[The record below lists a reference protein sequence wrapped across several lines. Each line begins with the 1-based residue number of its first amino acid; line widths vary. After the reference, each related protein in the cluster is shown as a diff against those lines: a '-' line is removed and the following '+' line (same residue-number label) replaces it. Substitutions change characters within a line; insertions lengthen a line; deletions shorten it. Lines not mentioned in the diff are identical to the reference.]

1 MTTAR
6 SNLKEAG
13 QGGITATGPE
23 APPDMPAT
31 ADAGAASVLIPGIS
45 SHSPGRFINRELSWL
60 AFNRRVLEEAQN
72 LRHPLLERLRFLSI
86 SASNLDEFYMVRVA
100 GLKGMVNAGI
110 VTLSDDGLTPAQQL
124 SRVDQVAA
132 ELIADQQKTWRQLR
146 IALASAGIVVVDP
159 DALLEEDRSWLDGEF
174 SRQIF
179 PILTPLAI
187 DPAHPFPFIPNLGFV
202 MAMRL
207 LRRADARN
215 VTALLPIP
223 SQLKRFVRLPD
234 RGGKARFI
242 PLENLIALYL
252 DRLFPGHTVI
262 ASGVFRILRDSD
274 IEIEEEAEDLVRLY
288 ESLLKRRRRG
298 QVIRLKCS
306 ASMPPDLRR
315 FIADHLS
322 MGGREPF
329 VVDGLLGLDETRQL
343 ILDDRPELQFQ
354 PFTSRFP
361 ERIRDHG
368 GDCFAAI
375 KAKDLIVHHPFESFD
390 VVVQFLRQAAADPD
404 VVAIKQTLYR
414 TSQDS
419 PIVRAL
425 IEAAEAGKSVTALV
439 ELKARFDE
447 AANIQWARDLERAG
461 AQVVYGFIELKT
473 HAKVSLVVRRETGE
487 LRTYVHFGT
496 GNYHPVTAKI
506 YTDLSLFSADPALGR
521 DAAQFFNYITGYAE
535 PSHLEKIAISPLT
548 LRSRLMEGIAAE
560 IAHARAGR
568 PAAIWAKLNALVDAR
583 VIDALYEASNAGVKI
598 DLVVRGICC
607 LRPGAAGLSENIRV
621 KSIVGRFL
629 EHSRIVCFGAGF
641 GLPSPKASVY
651 ISSADW
657 MPRNLD
663 RRVEA
668 MVPIDNPTVHQ
679 QVMSQIMAA
688 NLKDQ
693 AQSWFLRA
701 DGSYAR
707 DPAFDRPDAFSAHT
721 YFMTNPSLS
730 GRGRALRVERVGGNA
745 APGRSS

>member
-1 MTTAR
+1 MNRPTLREIAP
-6 SNLKEAG
+6 
-13 QGGITATGPE
+13 GGITSTGPQ
-23 APPDMPAT
+23 APPDMPLSF
-31 ADAGAASVLIPGIS
+31 DKGASAVLIPPVS
-45 SHSPGRFINRELSWL
+45 LDNPERFINRELSWL
-60 AFNRRVLEEAQN
+60 SFNRRVLEEAQN

-110 VTLSDDGLTPAQQL
+110 ATLSDDGLTPAQQL
-124 SRVDQVAA
+124 SRVDQMAA
-132 ELIADQQKTWRQLR
+132 ELIGDQQKTWRELR
-146 IALASAGIVVVDP
+146 VSLANAGIVVVEP
-159 DALLEEDRSWLDGEF
+159 DELVADDRKWLDEEF
-174 SRQIF
+174 TKQIF

-207 LRRADARN
+207 TRPSDGKAL
-215 VTALLPIP
+215 TALLPIP
-223 SQLKRFVRLPD
+223 SQVQRFVRLPD
-234 RGGKARFI
+234 RKGKARFI
-242 PLENLIALYL
+242 ALENLIGLYL
-252 DRLFPGHTVI
+252 DRLFPGHSVTS
-262 ASGVFRILRDSD
+262 AGVFRILRDSD
-274 IEIEEEAEDLVRLY
+274 IEVEEEAEDLVRLY
-288 ESLLKRRRRG
+288 ETLLKRRRRG
-298 QVIRLKCS
+298 SVIRLKCS
-306 ASMPPDLRR
+306 ANMPPDLRR
-315 FIADHLS
+315 FIADHLN

-329 VVDGLLGLDETRQL
+329 VVDGLLGLDETKQL
-343 ILDDRPELQFQ
+343 ILDERPDLQFE

-390 VVVQFLRQAAADPD
+390 VVVQFLRQAAQDPD

-414 TSQDS
+414 TSKDS

-425 IEAAEAGKSVTALV
+425 IEAAEAGKSVTALI

-447 AANIQWARDLERAG
+447 AANIKWARDLERAG

-473 HAKVSLVVRRETGE
+473 HAKVSLVVRRETGQ

-496 GNYHPVTAKI
+496 GNYHPVTAKV
-506 YTDLSLFSADPALGR
+506 YTDLSLFSADPALGH
-521 DAAQFFNYITGYAE
+521 DAAQFFNYVTGYAE
-535 PSHLEKIAISPLT
+535 PSHLEKIAISPLSM
-548 LRSRLMEGIAAE
+548 LKQLMAGIHSE
-560 IAHARAGR
+560 IEHAKAGR
-568 PAAIWAKLNALVDAR
+568 PAAIWAKLNALVDPR
-583 VIDALYEASNAGVKI
+583 IIDALYRASQAGVQI

-607 LRPGAAGLSENIRV
+607 LRPGVPGLSENIRV

-629 EHSRIVCFGAGF
+629 EHSRIVCFGAGY
-641 GLPSPKASVY
+641 GLPSPKANIY
-651 ISSADW
+651 ITSADW

-668 MVPIDNPTVHQ
+668 MVPVDNPTVHQ
-679 QVMSQIMAA
+679 QVLSQIMVA

-693 AQSWFLRA
+693 AQSWFLRP

-730 GRGRALRVERVGGNA
+730 GRGRALKVDTPPNVTAAVRGG
-745 APGRSS
+745 